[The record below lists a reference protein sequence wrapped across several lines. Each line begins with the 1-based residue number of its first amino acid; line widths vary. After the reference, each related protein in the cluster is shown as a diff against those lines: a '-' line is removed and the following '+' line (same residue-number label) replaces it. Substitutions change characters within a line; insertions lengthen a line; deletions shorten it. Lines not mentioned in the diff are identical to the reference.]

1 MGEEISMNLSNK
13 SVLIT
18 GGTDGL
24 GLSLARLLVSKGAK
38 VCIIGRNQEKVNKAV
53 KELGNNVTGFVADV
67 SKLRELDS
75 VAKQINNL
83 DILINNAGIW
93 LEGGIADN
101 REEQISST
109 IDTNLKGVI
118 YATKAFLP
126 LLKKSEETHILN
138 VTSTS
143 GIRGRENQS
152 VYVASKFGV
161 TGFTESLKL
170 ELASTN
176 VKVTGFYPGG
186 MKTKLFDKAGTPK
199 NNQDWMDTDKV
210 ANIILFM
217 LEQDATMIMD
227 HVVLNKRMTKASN

>member
-1 MGEEISMNLSNK
+1 MILTNK
-13 SVLIT
+13 SVVIT

-24 GLSLARLLVSKGAK
+24 GLSLAHKLVSKGAK
-38 VCIIGRNQEKVNKAV
+38 VSIIGRNQEKVDRTAI
-53 KELGNNVTGFVADV
+53 ELGDEATGYVADV
-67 SKLRELDS
+67 SKFDELEKI
-75 VAKQINNL
+75 AKQIKNI

-93 LEGGIADN
+93 LEGEVTTN
-101 REEQISST
+101 TVEQISST

-118 YATKAFLP
+118 YTTRAFLP

-170 ELASTN
+170 ELANTN

-186 MKTKLFDKAGTPK
+186 MKTKLFDKSGTPK

-210 ANIILFM
+210 ANIIIFM

-227 HVVLNKRMTKASN
+227 HVVLNKRMTKATN

>member
-1 MGEEISMNLSNK
+1 MNLSNK
-13 SVLIT
+13 SVVIT

-24 GLSLARLLVSKGAK
+24 GLSLARKLVSKGTK
-38 VCIIGRNQEKVNKAV
+38 VSIIGRSQEKVDLTI
-53 KELGNNVTGFVADV
+53 KELGNEASGYVADV
-67 SKLRELDS
+67 SKFDELENL
-75 VAKQINNL
+75 VKQIKKI
-83 DILINNAGIW
+83 DILINNAGVW
-93 LEGGIADN
+93 LEGEVLSN
-101 REEQISST
+101 TKEQISST

-126 LLKKSEETHILN
+126 LLKKKEETHILN

-210 ANIILFM
+210 ADIIVFM

-227 HVVLNKRMTKASN
+227 HVVLNKRISKASN